1 MLGEAGYAYR
11 KVLQILR
18 CHPEVPWLRAEVAIS
33 QAEEGSG
40 WEDPARHALRNSER
54 PCFPLLIASYHLFR
68 P

>member
-40 WEDPARHALRNSER
+40 WEDPARHAPRNGSRKSSLPPFLVLKKE
-54 PCFPLLIASYHLFR
+54 SM
-68 P
+68 